1 MKVCDGIYAYIWK
14 GMFENNCNTFYLG
27 EPLNMFIDPGL
38 KKYVDVR
45 LEDMKKDGI
54 NTDTIQYVV
63 NTHSHPDHFEGSQN
77 FMDSDIKVVMHKEE
91 IAFLNEVGPQFFA
104 MMGMQFPRFTFDVE
118 LEEGT
123 WEVNGVELQVYKTPG
138 HSPGSVCIYWPEK
151 KALVCGDLIFKESVG
166 RTDFPGGSGE
176 KLKESIRRMAELDIE
191 YILPGHMDMIQG
203 KDNVKKNF
211 DLIEKYIFSMII

>member
-1 MKVCDGIYAYIWK
+1 MKVCDGIYSYIWK

-45 LEDMKKDGI
+45 FEDMKKDGI
-54 NTDTIQYVV
+54 NIDNIQYVV
-63 NTHSHPDHFEGSQN
+63 NTHSHPDHFEGSEN

-104 MMGMQFPRFTFDVE
+104 MMGMQFPSFTFDVE

-123 WEVNGVELQVYKTPG
+123 WEVGGVELQVYKTPG
-138 HSPGSVCIYWPEK
+138 HSPASICIYWPEK

-191 YILPGHMDMIQG
+191 YILPGHMDMVQG
-203 KDNVKKNF
+203 KDNVKRNF
-211 DLIEKYIFSMII
+211 ELIEKYIFSMIV